1 MSKTKILKI
10 ALSIILLGWLVAQV
24 DYDSLQSYLVG
35 AEYWWYLVALATLP
49 VTVWCGQY
57 KWKILMAS
65 RGLTVE
71 GRLLYRYF
79 LVGHFFGNFFPS
91 NVGGDIVRASL
102 VTRHAGRQYWT
113 IATGSVLVER
123 LTGLVGLFIVLVVGA
138 LLHYDWF
145 MSLNVVYPVLFALI
159 GFIGAMAFIF
169 SDIGS
174 GFLSV
179 LGRVPLLKKPVGLIQ
194 KLHDLML
201 EYRDDK
207 AELIECVGISVFFY
221 LINALQLWLLL
232 RMFPPVLAEW
242 TTQLVTFTVTS
253 LIAMIPISFNGYG
266 IQEGGYTFLL
276 GSLGYT
282 FTGALAIAL
291 LFRGL
296 SIVLSIVGGIIF
308 ATSDLSRRA
317 IENSVAELPTDTNEA
332 PEACTTVVEDL

>member
-1 MSKTKILKI
+1 MTKTKLLKI
-10 ALSIILLGWLVAQV
+10 ALSIILLGWLLAQV
-24 DYDSLQSYLVG
+24 DYGSLRSYLVG
-35 AEYWWYLVALATLP
+35 AEYWWYFVAIATLP
-49 VTVWCGQY
+49 VTVWCGLR
-57 KWKILMAS
+57 KWQILMAS
-65 RGLTVE
+65 RGLAIE

-123 LTGLVGLFIVLVVGA
+123 LTGLVGLFVVLVVGA

-145 MSLNVVYPVLFALI
+145 VSLNIVYPVLFAIL
-159 GFIGAMAFIF
+159 GFVAAMLFVF

-174 GFLSV
+174 GLLSV
-179 LGRVPLLKKPVGLIQ
+179 VGRVPFLNKPVGLVR

-201 EYRDDK
+201 EYRNDK
-207 AELIECVGISVFFY
+207 AELIECVVISVFFY

-232 RMFPPVLAEW
+232 RMFPPVTVEW

-317 IENSVAELPTDTNEA
+317 IEKSVAELPTATSKASE
-332 PEACTTVVEDL
+332 T